1 MPLLVLFLAKHAVA
15 IWLWFIGVAAFVA
28 DLVTG
33 HI

>member
-1 MPLLVLFLAKHAVA
+1 MHLLVMFLARNAVA
-15 IWLWFIGVAAFVA
+15 LWLWFIGVAAFVA